1 MKKDIKKQ
9 LITLKK
15 EELKE
20 VKGGR
25 QYVPADFYVPT
36 APSFGIW
43 EDADIRFGGGLGK
56 TKNLFKSNTRLSSVI

>member
-15 EELKE
+15 EELRE
-20 VKGGR
+20 VKGGN

-36 APSFGIW
+36 TPSFGIW

-56 TKNLFKSNTRLSSVI
+56 TRNLSKSNTSLSAVV